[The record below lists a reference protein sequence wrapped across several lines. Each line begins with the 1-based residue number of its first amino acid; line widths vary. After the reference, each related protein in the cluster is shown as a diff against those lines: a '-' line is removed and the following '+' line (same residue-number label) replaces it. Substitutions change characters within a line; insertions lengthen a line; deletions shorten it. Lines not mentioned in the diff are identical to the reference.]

1 MRKDMFS
8 PYNSRLTLALQLGK
22 AMMET
27 TENKRFGDAS
37 ALLAALEWQV
47 EMGADESIAD
57 QPVDRFAA
65 KPESKPEKP
74 ALPATT
80 QARPKP
86 AADAPLGAADAVAD
100 GRKMA
105 ASCDSLASLRD
116 ALEAFDGCALKQT
129 ATNLVFGDG
138 AEDADIMFVGE
149 APGRDEDIEGRP
161 FVGVSG
167 QMLDLMLSFIDL
179 DRTRFHITNT
189 LYWRPPGNRTPTDA
203 EIAICRPF
211 LEKHIALIN
220 PKVIVFVGGASA
232 KAMLNTTQGITKI
245 RGKWHDYSQDGLDK
259 PIPALPTFHPA
270 YLLRNSAQKKYAWRD
285 AVQLK
290 RKLDELGIG

>member
-1 MRKDMFS
+1 
-8 PYNSRLTLALQLGK
+8 
-22 AMMET
+22 MMET
-27 TENKRFGDAS
+27 TENKRFDDAS

-57 QPVDRFAA
+57 QPVDRFAVKVEPA
-65 KPESKPEKP
+65 PEKP
-74 ALPATT
+74 AVATT
-80 QARPKP
+80 VTARPKP
-86 AADAPLGAADAVAD
+86 AADAPLGTADAMEN

-105 ASCDSLASLRD
+105 AACDTLAALRT
-116 ALEAFDGCALKQT
+116 AIEAFDGCALKQT
-129 ATNLVFGDG
+129 ASNLVFGDG

-161 FVGVSG
+161 FVGASG
-167 QMLDLMLSFIDL
+167 QMLDRMLSFIGL
-179 DRTRFHITNT
+179 DRTKFYITNT

-245 RGKWHDYSQDGLDK
+245 RGKWHDYSQDGLDG

-270 YLLRNSAQKKYAWRD
+270 YLLRNSTQKKQAWRD
-285 AVQLK
+285 TVQLK

>member
-1 MRKDMFS
+1 M
-8 PYNSRLTLALQLGK
+8 T
-22 AMMET
+22 ET
-27 TENKRFGDAS
+27 TENKRFDDAT
-37 ALLAALEWQV
+37 ALLAALAWQV

-57 QPVDRFAA
+57 HPVDRFAA
-65 KPESKPEKP
+65 KPPSAPEKP
-74 ALPATT
+74 ALPPAVST
-80 QARPKP
+80 RPKP

-100 GRKMA
+100 GRKLA
-105 ASCDSLASLRD
+105 ASCTSLDELRA

-138 AEDADIMFVGE
+138 AEDADVMFVGE
-149 APGRDEDIEGRP
+149 APGRDEDIQGLP

-167 QMLDLMLSFIDL
+167 QMLDTMLSHIGL
-179 DRTRFHITNT
+179 DRTKFHITNT
-189 LYWRPPGNRTPTDA
+189 LYWRPPGNRTPSDA
-203 EIAICRPF
+203 EVAICRPF

-232 KAMLNTTQGITKI
+232 KAMLNTTQGITRL
-245 RGKWHDYSQDGLDK
+245 RGKWHDYSQEGLEH

-290 RKLDELGIG
+290 RKLDELGIS

>member
-1 MRKDMFS
+1 
-8 PYNSRLTLALQLGK
+8 
-22 AMMET
+22 MMET
-27 TENKRFGDAS
+27 TENKRFDDAS

-47 EMGADESIAD
+47 DMGADESIAD
-57 QPVDRFAA
+57 QPVDRFAV

-74 ALPATT
+74 TLPTAT

-100 GRKMA
+100 GQKMA
-105 ASCDSLASLRD
+105 ASCTSLAALRA

-167 QMLDLMLSFIDL
+167 QMLDRMLSFIGL

-211 LEKHIALIN
+211 LEKHIALID

-232 KAMLNTTQGITKI
+232 KAMLHTTQGITKI
-245 RGKWHDYSQDGLDK
+245 RGRWHEYSQEGLDQ

-270 YLLRNSAQKKYAWRD
+270 YLLRNSAQKKLAWRD

-290 RKLDELGIG
+290 RKLDELGLS